1 MSVVRA
7 DELPCYLALWVDY
20 EDGRYGEATA
30 VNVVGL
36 HDRGISRRVE
46 HREGNIYPPR
56 DIVGPC
62 QIVDTDGQNFSVLG
76 FELVVFSLQIT

>member
-30 VNVVGL
+30 VNVIGL
-36 HDRGISRRVE
+36 HDRGVTRRIE
-46 HREGNIYPPR
+46 DREGNAYPTR
-56 DIVGPC
+56 DIIGTR
-62 QIVDTDGQNFSVLG
+62 QIVDADGQNFSVLR
-76 FELVVFSLQIT
+76 FELIVFSLQIT

>member
-7 DELPCYLALWVDY
+7 DELPCYLALWVDH
-20 EDGRYGEATA
+20 EDGWYSEATA

-46 HREGNIYPPR
+46 HGESNTYPTS
-56 DIVGPC
+56 DIIGAC
-62 QIVDTDGQNFSVLG
+62 QIVDADGQNIGVLG

>member
-20 EDGRYGEATA
+20 EDGWYGEATA

-36 HDRGISRRVE
+36 HDGGITGRVE
-46 HREGNIYPPR
+46 HREGNTYPTR
-56 DIVGPC
+56 DGIGTCKIVHA
-62 QIVDTDGQNFSVLG
+62 DGQNFGVFS

>member
-7 DELPCYLALWVDY
+7 DELPCYLALRVDY
-20 EDGRYGEATA
+20 EDGGYGETTA

-36 HDRGISRRVE
+36 HDRGITGRVE
-46 HREGNIYPPR
+46 HGEGNTYPTS
-56 DIVGPC
+56 DIIGTC
-62 QIVDTDGQNFSVLG
+62 QIVDTDRQNFGVLG

>member
-7 DELPCYLALWVDY
+7 DELPCYLALRVDY
-20 EDGRYGEATA
+20 KNGRYGEATA

-36 HDRGISRRVE
+36 HDRGISGRVE
-46 HREGNIYPPR
+46 HGEGNAYLTR
-56 DIVGPC
+56 DTIGIC
-62 QIVDTDGQNFSVLG
+62 QIVDADGQNFGVLR